1 MVHGDGDGGQ
11 RARGRARPALLWKFP
26 VCLKKVPHL
35 IFGTSEKVPHLILTT
50 SEKFPVFMLVR
61 RESSPKTRGE
71 TGVLEG
77 VSMAVACFLGL
88 QTSPFEKI
96 LVSPV
101 RAFEAGGFGL
111 SGHGL
116 GDSVPRMQKRPWV
129 ADAALG
135 LFRGM
140 HFTRRA
146 GFGVSG
152 KCHGVRGGWSMGRW
166 LAGLM
171 VRRAHLEPIGDGR
184 LAWGGGWQAKGRR
197 RAVRFPPSRESVMW
211 ACRPTPQPTEI
222 GGWGGRDRGAV
233 APLRGSRLRGN
244 DGRGRGHLFS
254 RQ

>member
-35 IFGTSEKVPHLILTT
+35 NFGTSEKVPHLILAT

-152 KCHGVRGGWSMGRW
+152 KCRSEGRVVHGALVGGPHGSTGSPRTYWGRALGLGRR
-166 LAGLM
+166 LAGKGAQEGCEVPAFAGICHVGLSSHTTTNGN
-171 VRRAHLEPIGDGR
+171 RRVGR
-184 LAWGGGWQAKGRR
+184 EGLRCCRPAT
-197 RAVRFPPSRESVMW
+197 RFPPARE
-211 ACRPTPQPTEI
+211 
-222 GGWGGRDRGAV
+222 
-233 APLRGSRLRGN
+233 
-244 DGRGRGHLFS
+244 
-254 RQ
+254 